1 MRIAAA
7 FVLLLLLTGCGR
19 GPQVEQVE
27 AELTKQLADAFE
39 PGTFEIVAVAG
50 RGSSSDST
58 SPPGE
63 QRRVVYYDAELR
75 LKRNVDFGGWNTPG
89 VASLV
94 TVLGAGPKGIKGAK
108 AGGNQAGDRLFAHGS
123 AIYRRDGDAWRAV
136 VTAGFAAPVAPSLDS
151 PSPPSTS
158 DRLLAALQTAVHAVP
173 SDTSP
178 AVQAIVDRELALA
191 VASIQAQLVR
201 LSQGY
206 PVAAGSEGGQY
217 VRLVQALQAT
227 KPMGLTFQAL
237 VTEGSVENLNLLR
250 QDKVMLALA
259 QSDIAAEA
267 LVGAG
272 PFAARGPFTALRA
285 LGSLYPEP
293 LHVVVRADS
302 PFRTVRDLMNK
313 RISVGPA
320 GSGTRATAERLLAAH
335 RMTEGKEYTRDESPF
350 SSALAA
356 LAAGNVDAVMQVTG
370 VPSDQIRLTAAS
382 TPLRLIPID
391 EAVLAETT
399 AKNPATLRGIIP
411 KSAYP
416 GLEHD
421 VATLTVSAVLATTSS
436 LSDADARSLVAA
448 IFEGKGDLLAAGSAQ
463 GGQISARTARTA
475 AAIPLL
481 PAAEAALSSSR
492 TGQ

>member
-1 MRIAAA
+1 MRIAAG
-7 FVLLLLLTGCGR
+7 FVLLLLLAGCGR
-19 GPQVEQVE
+19 GPQIDQIQ

-39 PGTFEIVAVAG
+39 PATFEIVSVAG

-108 AGGNQAGDRLFAHGS
+108 AGGNQAGDSIFAHGS

-136 VTAGFAAPVAPSLDS
+136 VTAGFAPPVAPSLDS

-158 DRLLAALQTAVHAVP
+158 DRLLAALQTSVQAGP
-173 SDTSP
+173 LGTSP
-178 AVQAIVDRELALA
+178 AAQAIVERELALA

-217 VRLVQALQAT
+217 VHLIQALQTT

-250 QDKVMLALA
+250 QDKVALALA

-267 LVGAG
+267 LAGAG
-272 PFAARGPFTALRA
+272 PFAAQGPFTTLRA

-293 LHVVVRADS
+293 LHVIVRADS
-302 PFRTVRDLMNK
+302 PFRTVRDLLNK

-320 GSGTRATAERLLAAH
+320 GSGTRTTAERLLAAH
-335 RMTEGKEYTRDESPF
+335 GMTEGKDYTRDESPF

-356 LAAGNVDAVMQVTG
+356 LAAGKVDVVMQVIG
-370 VPSDQIRLTAAS
+370 VPSDQIRLAAAS

-391 EAVLAETT
+391 ETVLAEAT
-399 AKNPATLRGIIP
+399 AKNPAVLRGIIP
-411 KSAYP
+411 KSTYP
-416 GLEHD
+416 GLDYD
-421 VATLTVSAVLATTSS
+421 VAALTVSAVLATTSS
-436 LSDADARSLVAA
+436 LNDADARSLIGA
-448 IFEGKGDLLAAGSAQ
+448 IFDSKVDLLAAGSAQ
-463 GGQISARTARTA
+463 GGQISARTARMIT
-475 AAIPLL
+475 AIPLL
-481 PAAEAALSSSR
+481 PAADTALGSSA
-492 TGQ
+492 TQ